1 MWCFVK
7 IKKVSWCNFN
17 QSKDLISQNFVTIR
31 SVLYRNSS
39 LQGWLFYIFLCR
51 FDHWYPVVFCRF
63 CMNFVKHRYFL
74 MYLIHVAQ
82 TLLMFAIY
90 LKCLRTNFSY
100 FSFFYLN
107 YNSISPM
114 NSCVFKAVFTVK
126 FYSLVSAKLANHIS

>member
-100 FSFFYLN
+100 FSFFISITIQSLLWIHVFSKLFLQS
-107 YNSISPM
+107 NS
-114 NSCVFKAVFTVK
+114 T
-126 FYSLVSAKLANHIS
+126 LW